1 LAIIYN
7 KVLTTENCDRYSTID
22 NTNSI
27 VPSTNKKK
35 IPKTRVLSTKIS
47 LEDYQ
52 AYKIAADELFDESMS
67 KMVKTALRRELRA
80 NGVDDKK
87 FEILKDAAKTG
98 DLSEVNDAFFVLKPK
113 LVKFT
118 EPRQYRIGFE

>member
-1 LAIIYN
+1 
-7 KVLTTENCDRYSTID
+7 LTTENCDRYSTID

-80 NGVDDKK
+80 NGVDEINLK
-87 FEILKDAAKTG
+87 F
-98 DLSEVNDAFFVLKPK
+98 
-113 LVKFT
+113 
-118 EPRQYRIGFE
+118 

>member
-1 LAIIYN
+1 M
-7 KVLTTENCDRYSTID
+7 TTENCDIYSTID

-98 DLSEVNDAFFVLKPK
+98 DLSEVNDSFFVLKPK
-113 LVKFT
+113 IVKL
-118 EPRQYRIGFE
+118 R